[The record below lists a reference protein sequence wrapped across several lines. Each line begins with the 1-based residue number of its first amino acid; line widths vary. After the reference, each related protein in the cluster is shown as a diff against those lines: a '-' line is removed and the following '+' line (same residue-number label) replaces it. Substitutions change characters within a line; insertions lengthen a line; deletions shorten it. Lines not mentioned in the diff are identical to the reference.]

1 MFGKYEHLNKL
12 EEQKMKLKEKLKA
25 LADVLTE
32 DQLVSLE
39 EQIKTMVSD
48 EVALRVEEK
57 TTELDKEAELYCEQ
71 EVEKRVAEIKETLI
85 EQYDEKL
92 EELENTIVEKVDQFL
107 EMEVTSQISD
117 EMIEKVAMNET
128 FKPIVEGIQKL
139 FEEKYVAL
147 DSEGNKVLAETKAEV
162 KELKDKLNEAYA
174 EKLEL
179 SKLAESAAV
188 KLKISEKTEDLT
200 ESQKQR
206 VKVFF
211 EDKSFDEVE
220 SKIDSFVEMISETAE
235 EDKDKTIIA
244 EEKNF
249 STEDGTIEKTIE
261 EANVANVNES
271 EEVEQKTPYH
281 STINT
286 AQKFL

>member
-1 MFGKYEHLNKL
+1 
-12 EEQKMKLKEKLKA
+12 MKLKEKLKA
-25 LADVLTE
+25 LADVLTDE
-32 DQLVSLE
+32 QLVSLE

-71 EVEKRVAEIKETLI
+71 EIEKRLTEEKEKLI
-85 EQYDEKL
+85 EQYEEKL

-117 EMIEKVAMNET
+117 EMIEKVAINET

-147 DSEGNKVLAETKAEV
+147 DAEGNKILAETKAEV
-162 KELKDKLNEAYA
+162 KELKDKLDEVYA

-179 SKLAESAAV
+179 SKLAENAAV
-188 KLKISEKTEDLT
+188 QLKISEKTQDLT

-211 EDKSFDEVE
+211 EDKSFDEVD
-220 SKIDSFVEMISETAE
+220 SKIDSFIEMIGEAVE
-235 EDKDKTIIA
+235 EDSIKETIA

-249 STEDGTIEKTIE
+249 SAEDGKIEENIEKE
-261 EANVANVNES
+261 NAANVVNES
-271 EEVEQKTPYH
+271 DEVETKRPYS
-281 STINT
+281 STLNT